1 MVYENEGCRIT
12 SRKISNSRKLYS
24 PKIGIFAGEGSSH
37 SWLWFVDI
45 FDRMGF
51 HDIRVIDE
59 DDILNDGIGGLD
71 VLAVSGGDTFAV
83 AEGLGRSGADL
94 IRSFI
99 ERGGLYIGA
108 CAGAYL
114 VMNSSKPHLNHF
126 NFTAVKIT
134 NLSKYL
140 PECRKMEHK
149 FAMAYGC
156 DFIFHPVRETVRL
169 RMTGVPPFP
178 GAACLDAP
186 MYGGPGMIAPEN
198 ADVLARY
205 DAFTRKTSFLVDRE
219 MAGKTLIGRAA
230 AVAVPKGAGRMMLFG
245 PHFEHPG
252 YPEANKLIADTLFWD
267 GCLMPIDK
275 RIKHQTS
282 ATLSKS
288 NGKKLIQDV
297 KRELSNSRIVA
308 AGLEMNPVR
317 WLIGAKTY
325 EPEKIR
331 VFIESMW
338 QRIRV
343 LEKCDRI
350 RYRRDEPGLLAACA
364 EDTTRRLRLLKHKL
378 DGSEDT
384 LHQAGS
390 LFHQLHRY
398 TIAFYN
404 LYFKSVCQP
413 I

>member
-1 MVYENEGCRIT
+1 
-12 SRKISNSRKLYS
+12 
-24 PKIGIFAGEGSSH
+24 
-37 SWLWFVDI
+37 
-45 FDRMGF
+45 MGF

-126 NFTAVKIT
+126 NFTPVKIT

-156 DFIFHPVRETVRL
+156 DFIFHPVREAVNLRL
-169 RMTGVPPFP
+169 NGIPPFP
-178 GAACLDAP
+178 DTTRLDAP

-198 ADVLARY
+198 ADVLATY
-205 DAFTRKTSFLVDRE
+205 EAFTPKTTFLVGSE
-219 MAGKTLIGRAA
+219 MAAQTLIGKAA
-230 AVAVPKGAGRMMLFG
+230 AVAAPMGEGRMVLFG

-252 YPEANKLIADTLFWD
+252 YPAANKLIADTLMWD
-267 GCLMPIDK
+267 GCRHLPDE
-275 RIKHQTS
+275 RVEVHASTS
-282 ATLSKS
+282 LTGPV
-288 NGKKLIQDV
+288 GKKLVQDV

-338 QRIRV
+338 RRIRV

-350 RYRRDEPGLLAACA
+350 LYQRDEPDLLAACA
-364 EDTTRRLRLLKHKL
+364 EDTTRRLRRLKHKL
-378 DGSEDT
+378 DGNEDT
-384 LHQAGS
+384 LHQAGR

-398 TIAFYN
+398 TIAFFN
-404 LYFKSVCQP
+404 LYFQSVCQP